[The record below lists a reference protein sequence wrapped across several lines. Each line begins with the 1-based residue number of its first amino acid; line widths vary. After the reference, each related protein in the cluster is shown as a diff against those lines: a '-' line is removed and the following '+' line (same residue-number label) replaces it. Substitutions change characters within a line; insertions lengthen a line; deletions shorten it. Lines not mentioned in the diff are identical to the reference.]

1 MPSAK
6 AIANGLA
13 AGHTADKPGYWL
25 HICGTGM
32 LQVVRTHLS
41 CLPLFPPSSPALS
54 LLTSKPSSSSSQR
67 DKLEKR
73 VGQPPLPDDKYDD
86 ITDLA
91 KITSLPDEAIHRPV
105 DKIVLAAAAATSP
118 STPTSSSSSVRT
130 AIIGPPCIFG
140 PGRGPANTRSMQ
152 VYDMVRFALRD
163 GFAPVVGTG
172 LAEWDHVHVH
182 DLSDLVVRLVAV
194 VARQDEAG
202 LAADPEVFGER
213 GYYFC
218 EAGSHRWGDVARCK
232 S

>member
-1 MPSAK
+1 M
-6 AIANGLA
+6 
-13 AGHTADKPGYWL
+13 
-25 HICGTGM
+25 
-32 LQVVRTHLS
+32 
-41 CLPLFPPSSPALS
+41 
-54 LLTSKPSSSSSQR
+54 TSKPSFSSSQR

-105 DKIVLAAAAATSP
+105 DKIVLAAAASP
-118 STPTSSSSSVRT
+118 STPTSSSSSSVRT
-130 AIIGPPCIFG
+130 AIVGPPCIFG

-194 VARQDEAG
+194 AAQQDEDEGG
-202 LAADPEVFGER
+202 LASAAADPEVFGER
-213 GYYFC
+213 AYYFC